1 MTNMIWIIGGILLAA
16 IALPLTL
23 LVIQQMKRDR
33 LLTRAG
39 LQEHGKMSLPA
50 FLRYLETLFSGLGYR
65 VEKLPARD
73 DGGLDLVLVDGTG
86 RRTAVLARRWK
97 ERIDRDAIQRV
108 ADGAAYHQC
117 EDTLILTVAGYQNSA
132 IAMAEEIGAFLWGA
146 EDLADAMEKV
156 RTRPSFQPG
165 ERGRSSAA
173 AQNSVPAA
181 QQKVFAPLQTP
192 TVDHVSPQTPLCP
205 ICRSA
210 MAPRVA
216 AGREIW
222 LCSRFP
228 RCNGAR
234 MKDGQP

>member
-1 MTNMIWIIGGILLAA
+1 MSSMLWVIGGILLAA
-16 IALPLTL
+16 VAVPLIV
-23 LVIQQMKRDR
+23 LVTQQLKRER

-39 LQEHGKMSLPA
+39 LSEHSKMNLPD
-50 FLRYLETLFSGLGYR
+50 FLRYLETLFGGLGYR
-65 VEKLPARD
+65 VEKLPSRD

-97 ERIDRDAIQRV
+97 ERIDRSALQRV
-108 ADGAAYHQC
+108 AEGAAYHQC
-117 EDTLILTVAGYQNSA
+117 EDTLVLSIAGYQNNA
-132 IAMAEEIGAFLWGA
+132 IAMAEETGAFLWGA

-156 RTRPSFQPG
+156 RTRPSFQPA
-165 ERGRSSAA
+165 ERARTSAA
-173 AQNSVPAA
+173 IQSNSAGQPKQAA
-181 QQKVFAPLQTP
+181 ALQTP
-192 TVDHVSPQTPLCP
+192 TVDQVTPQTPLCP
-205 ICRSA
+205 HCRSA

-234 MKDGQP
+234 MKEGQV